1 MFHSVPPK
9 NCTHQHAQSSEL
21 DVKQGDITAEV
32 IEHLST
38 SCAECSSK
46 TIAKPSFKCYD
57 GSPTRVTYRARLEGT
72 SETDSDTLISLIEEW
87 VRGEP
92 SIGVAGVLMTVD
104 PQCSVAISSLSEEE
118 CSTPLPPSTT
128 DSTES
133 PTNASTT
140 DTGTNNPSSSDSTIA
155 AITGGVMAVVI
166 ILIIVIFVI
175 IIVAM
180 FLKNRRKKLTL
191 SEPEK

>member
-1 MFHSVPPK
+1 M
-9 NCTHQHAQSSEL
+9 QSSER
-21 DVKQGDITAEV
+21 DVKLQDITTQVLEQLA
-32 IEHLST
+32 T
-38 SCAECSSK
+38 SCPECSNG
-46 TIAKPSFKCYD
+46 IIDRQSFACFPE
-57 GSPTRVTYRARLEGT
+57 SPTHVTFRARLEGT
-72 SETDSDTLISLIEEW
+72 SETDSVSLISLIEVW
-87 VRGEP
+87 VRGGP

-118 CSTPLPPSTT
+118 CSTPPPPSTT

-166 ILIIVIFVI
+166 VIVVAIFVAI
-175 IIVAM
+175 IAAM
-180 FLKNRRKKLTL
+180 ILKSRRGNLTL
-191 SEPEK
+191 NKEAEE

>member
-1 MFHSVPPK
+1 MVERALQLSHCVPPK
-9 NCTHQHAQSSEL
+9 NCTHQHTQNSDGL

-46 TIAKPSFKCYD
+46 IIAKPSFKCYD
-57 GSPTRVTYRARLEGT
+57 DSPSHVTYRARLEGT

-87 VRGEP
+87 VRDEP

-104 PQCSVAISSLSEEE
+104 PQCSVAISSLNEGE
-118 CSTPLPPSTT
+118 CSTPPLT

-133 PTNASTT
+133 PT
-140 DTGTNNPSSSDSTIA
+140 GTSSSDSTIA
-155 AITGGVMAVVI
+155 AITGGAMAVVI
-166 ILIIVIFVI
+166 VIVITIFVAI
-175 IIVAM
+175 IAAM
-180 FLKNRRKKLTL
+180 ILKSRRGNLTL
-191 SEPEK
+191 NKEAEE